1 MIRRPPG
8 STLFPYTTLF
18 RSFETIRAGLRG
30 VTHDQRGTAVRAF
43 AGFPVGVAGK
53 TGTAE
58 RPPDKDYA
66 WFAGYAPID
75 DPQLVVVAMIEQ
87 GGFGGDVAAP
97 AVRKVLAAAFG
108 GADGVESDERPT

>member
-58 RPPDKDYA
+58 RPPDKEDRKSTRLNSSHANIAYA
-66 WFAGYAPID
+66 VFCLKKKKTQCLNAHVPD
-75 DPQLVVVAMIEQ
+75 
-87 GGFGGDVAAP
+87 
-97 AVRKVLAAAFG
+97 
-108 GADGVESDERPT
+108 